1 MGNTLYF
8 VAERKESQTVSLR
21 RFKLSRSDA
30 KQIIQIEWCITNCF
44 DMDEEEVWNLYYTDN
59 DNNKYLL
66 KEDQD
71 VKAMLMYQTGSKRDP
86 VRLKV
91 ETM

>member
-1 MGNTLYF
+1 
-8 VAERKESQTVSLR
+8 
-21 RFKLSRSDA
+21 
-30 KQIIQIEWCITNCF
+30 
-44 DMDEEEVWNLYYTDN
+44 MDEEEVWNLYYTDN